1 MSLDD
6 GLVFLLSPTF
16 FADVRVEV
24 VVPPLA
30 ALLADAPGEVL
41 GDEAPVLGAVLHH
54 EFNHEVVFFLGLSPT

>member
-30 ALLADAPGEVL
+30 ALLADAPGKVF
-41 GDEAPVLGAVLHH
+41 GDEAPVFGAMLHH
-54 EFNHEVVFFLGLSPT
+54 